1 MAVISREVIF
11 DKLGET
17 AMRTLRSAFELA
29 RARGDAWLEPTHWLA
44 LILRTDGSDLS
55 LALPRAGI
63 DRDRV
68 LAELEEALARQRR
81 GAGSRLDFSRDL
93 ELSIERGW
101 LSASLMFG
109 AGRIRTA
116 HLLHGMLDQ
125 AELRRLLWE
134 IAPALK
140 PLAPE
145 QLAARFAE
153 LTRGSIEEVVEAA
166 APSAAGAGAGSGLPG
181 AAAERALDRFA
192 HDLTR
197 EAREGRID
205 PVLGRDAE
213 IREVIDILMRR
224 RQNNPMIVGEAG
236 VGKTALVEGLA
247 LKIAAGEVPPA
258 LAKIRL
264 LALDLPALQAGAS
277 VKGEFEQRLKQVI
290 EEVQRSPEP
299 IVLFIDEA
307 HTLIGAGGAAGTGD
321 AANLLKPALARGT
334 LRTIAA
340 TTWGEYKKHIEKDPA
355 LTRRFQTVQVDE
367 PDEERAVRMLR
378 GVAAV
383 LEKHHEVQLLD
394 EAIGAAVRLSRR
406 FIQGRQLPDK
416 AVSVLDTAC
425 ARVATSQAGTPAGIE
440 DARRTIADLEA
451 ELATLAREARIGI
464 EAPERRA
471 GLEARLTEE
480 KARLEALEARFAREK
495 EAVAELLTLR
505 RALRDGASPGDGA
518 GAASLEGLRAAEA
531 RVRALQGE
539 RPLILPAVDGQAVAS
554 VVESWTGIPVGR
566 MLVAEIDAVL
576 GLEAALRRRVLGQD
590 HALQAI
596 AQRIQTA
603 RAGLEHPGKPKG
615 VFLLVG
621 PSGVGK
627 TETALAL
634 AEELFGGEEHVV
646 SINMSEFQEAHTVST
661 LKGSP
666 PGYVGYGEGGR
677 LTEAVRRK
685 PYSVVLLDEIEKAHK
700 DVHELFFQVFDKGV
714 MEDSEGRRI
723 DFKNTIV
730 LMTSNAGSDV
740 IMKLCADPDLVPA
753 PEALAEAVR
762 RPLLSVFPPAFLG
775 RLAVIPYYP
784 LGAQVMADI
793 VRLQLGRVARRLEEG
808 HGVPMRWTPE
818 VVDLVLQRCTEPESG
833 GRMIDAILTG
843 TLLPQISRELLAR
856 LREGRALERVE
867 VRVADGGFALDFGEG

>member
-11 DKLGET
+11 DKLGAL
-17 AMRTLRSAFELA
+17 AMSTLRSAFELA
-29 RARGDAWLEPTHWLA
+29 RARGDGWLEPTHWLS
-44 LILRTDGSDLS
+44 IVLRTDGSDLA

-68 LAELEEALARQRR
+68 LAELDRALGGPRR
-81 GAGSRLDFSRDL
+81 GGGSRLDFSRDL
-93 ELSIERGW
+93 ELAIERGW
-101 LSASLMFG
+101 LSASLVFG
-109 AGRIRTA
+109 WSRIRTG

-125 AELRRLLWE
+125 SELRRLLSE
-134 IAPALK
+134 VAPSLK
-140 PLAPE
+140 PLTAD
-145 QLAARFAE
+145 QLAVRFGE
-153 LTRGSIEEVVEAA
+153 LTRGSSEEAA
-166 APSAAGAGAGSGLPG
+166 TDAAEAPAGAGAGTGLPG

-192 HDLTR
+192 QDLTA
-197 EAREGRID
+197 EARAGRID
-205 PVLGRDAE
+205 PVLGRDRE
-213 IREVIDILMRR
+213 IREVVDILMRR
-224 RQNNPMIVGEAG
+224 RQNNPLIVGEAG

-247 LKIAAGEVPPA
+247 LKIAAGDVPEP
-258 LAKIRL
+258 LRGVRL

-277 VKGEFEQRLKQVI
+277 VRGAFEERLKQVI
-290 EEVQRSPEP
+290 EEVRRSPEP

-321 AANLLKPALARGT
+321 AANLLKPALARGS

-355 LTRRFQTVQVDE
+355 LTRRFQPVLVDE

-378 GVAAV
+378 GVART
-383 LEKHHEVQLLD
+383 LEKHHGVELLD

-406 FIQGRQLPDK
+406 YIQGRQLPDK

-425 ARVATSQAGTPAGIE
+425 ARVAMSRAGTPGPIE
-440 DARRTIADLEA
+440 DARRTIGDLEA
-451 ELATLAREARIGI
+451 ELASLEREARIGI

-471 GLEARLTEE
+471 ALEATLAREKAELARLEARLAEE
-480 KARLEALEARFAREK
+480 RTLVEELWALRRSLREGT
-495 EAVAELLTLR
+495 VAE
-505 RALRDGASPGDGA
+505 DGLAR
-518 GAASLEGLRAAEA
+518 LRAAERELA
-531 RVRALQGE
+531 ELQGE

-576 GLEAALRRRVLGQD
+576 GLEAALRRRVIGQD
-590 HALQAI
+590 HALEAI
-596 AQRIQTA
+596 ARRIQTA

-646 SINMSEFQEAHTVST
+646 AINMSEFQEAHTVST

-714 MEDSEGRRI
+714 MEDGEGRRI

-730 LMTSNAGSDV
+730 LMTSNVGSEL
-740 IMKLCADPDLVPA
+740 ITKLCADPELRPT
-753 PEALAEAVR
+753 PEGLAEALR
-762 RPLLSVFPPAFLG
+762 RPLLEVFPPAFLG
-775 RLAVIPYYP
+775 RLTVVPYYP
-784 LGAQVMADI
+784 LAGEVLARI
-793 VRLQLGRVARRLEEG
+793 VELQLGRIGRRLQEN
-808 HGVPMRWTPE
+808 HGVPFAWDPE
-818 VVDLVLQRCTEPESG
+818 VVDLVLARCTEPESG

-843 TLLPQISRELLAR
+843 TLLPQIGRELLTR
-856 LREGRALERVE
+856 LREGRPLRSVRVG
-867 VRVADGGFALDFGEG
+867 VADGAFVCDFDRV

>member
-153 LTRGSIEEVVEAA
+153 LTRGSIEEVAEAA
-166 APSAAGAGAGSGLPG
+166 PAAAGAGAGSGLPG

-406 FIQGRQLPDK
+406 YIQGRQLPDK

>member
-11 DKLGET
+11 DKLGDL

-44 LILRTDGSDLS
+44 LILRTDGSDLA

-63 DRDRV
+63 ERDRV
-68 LAELEEALARQRR
+68 LAELDRALTQLRR
-81 GAGSRLDFSRDL
+81 GGSSRLDFSRDL
-93 ELSIERGW
+93 ELAIERGW
-101 LSASLMFG
+101 LSASLLFG
-109 AGRIRTA
+109 WSRIRTG

-125 AELRRLLWE
+125 AELRRLLRE
-134 IAPALK
+134 ISPSLERLS
-140 PLAPE
+140 PD
-145 QLAARFAE
+145 QLAARFGE
-153 LTRGSIEEVVEAA
+153 LTKGSAEEVASEAVEPVAGV
-166 APSAAGAGAGSGLPG
+166 GAGTGLPG
-181 AAAERALDRFA
+181 AEGRRALDRFT
-192 HDLTR
+192 HDLT
-197 EAREGRID
+197 EQARAGKID
-205 PVLGRDAE
+205 PVLGRERE
-213 IREVIDILMRR
+213 IREVVDILMRR

-247 LKIAAGEVPPA
+247 LKVAAGDVPPP
-258 LAKIRL
+258 LQKVKL

-277 VKGEFEQRLKQVI
+277 VRGEFEQRLKQVV

-355 LTRRFQTVQVDE
+355 LTRRFQTVLVDE

-378 GVAAV
+378 GVAPT
-383 LEKHHEVQLLD
+383 LERHHRVQLLD
-394 EAIGAAVRLSRR
+394 EAIAAAVRFSRR
-406 FIQGRQLPDK
+406 YIQGRQLPDK

-425 ARVATSQAGTPAGIE
+425 ARVAMSQAGTPAPIDEG
-440 DARRTIADLEA
+440 RRAIADLEA
-451 ELATLAREARIGI
+451 ELAALEREERIGI
-464 EAPERRA
+464 AAPERRA
-471 GLEARLTEE
+471 VLEERLAQQRATLADLEARL
-480 KARLEALEARFAREK
+480 AQEK
-495 EAVAELLTLR
+495 ETVAALLELR
-505 RALRDGASPGDGA
+505 RALREGQAT
-518 GAASLEGLRAAEA
+518 GAALEELKAIETKLAE
-531 RVRALQGE
+531 LQGE

-566 MLVAEIDAVL
+566 MMVAEIDAVL
-576 GLEAALRRRVLGQD
+576 GLEAALRRRVIGQD
-590 HALQAI
+590 HALAAI
-596 AQRIQTA
+596 ARRIQTA

-646 SINMSEFQEAHTVST
+646 AINMSEFQEAHTVST

-685 PYSVVLLDEIEKAHK
+685 PYSVILLDEIEKAHK

-714 MEDSEGRRI
+714 MEDSEGRLI

-730 LMTSNAGSDV
+730 LMTSNAGSEV
-740 IMKLCADPDLVPA
+740 VMKLCADPELRPTQEGLV
-753 PEALAEAVR
+753 EALR
-762 RPLLSVFPPAFLG
+762 KPLLEVFPPAFLG
-775 RLAVIPYYP
+775 RLVVVPYYP
-784 LGAQVMADI
+784 LSPEVLAQI
-793 VRLQLGRVARRLEEG
+793 VELQLGRIGRRLRDG
-808 HGVPMRWTPE
+808 HGVPFEWEPA
-818 VVDLVLQRCTEPESG
+818 VVELVLSRLTEPESG

-856 LREGRALERVE
+856 LRDGRPLERVR
-867 VRVADGGFALDFGEG
+867 VGVADGGFVCRFDGP